1 MRSRFFIVA
10 AALAV
15 ATLLLA
21 QAPGNGKANGRGDR
35 LIGVSGAAGLSSTA
49 GPILLN
55 YNGGAVMLG
64 QTHIYYIW
72 YGNWSVDPNAAPI
85 LNALAN
91 NLVGSPYYNI
101 LTQYSQTNPSG
112 NISNSV
118 VLSGSTNS
126 TYVAANPLALT
137 DNDISGIVQTAI
149 GNNNLPLDANGVYF
163 VLTAPGVAET
173 SGFLSVYCGW
183 HSAFFLSG
191 TWKNTRSWETQAANT
206 AARRS

>member
-1 MRSRFFIVA
+1 MKSRFCIFA
-10 AALAV
+10 AALAA

-21 QAPGNGKANGRGDR
+21 QNPGDSKPNGRGDR
-35 LIGVSGAAGLSSTA
+35 PIGVSSAAGLSGAA

-72 YGNWSVDPNAAPI
+72 YGNWSADANAAPI
-85 LNALAN
+85 LNAFAN

-101 LTQYSQTNPSG
+101 LTQYSQTSPSG

-137 DNDISGIVQTAI
+137 DNDISGIVAAAI
-149 GNNNLPLDANGVYF
+149 GNNSLPLDANGVYF
-163 VLTAPGVAET
+163 VLTAPGVAE
-173 SGFLSVYCGW
+173 
-183 HSAFFLSG
+183 
-191 TWKNTRSWETQAANT
+191 
-206 AARRS
+206 